1 MACRRHWYL
10 FTHEALPI
18 LSENDL
24 HLRKVADRLSCY
36 TRADSIQV
44 TPVSRRRC
52 TAVSQDFRRCSAASQ
67 NLRYCSAA
75 RDLRRR
81 CSQLQEF
88 HRGCSQLPQMQCHG
102 YSIRPKNRAARH
114 PRKTPPQD
122 QILEITAPP
131 KLRAV
136 LLFQEFMVS
145 LLLPSLSAN
154 YLQLS
159 SFRRSQALS
168 FLPSSTRLSLP
179 PLNCDRS
186 TWRYIMQPE
195 TALPASEIS
204 NVHSKDLA
212 TSGIIGILK
221 KHPVDLICHREQQR
235 ARRNRRS
242 PYVPRRA
249 ARILE
254 ALYGPLLWSTRNHP
268 KSFKVFDRRN

>member
-36 TRADSIQV
+36 TQADSIQV
-44 TPVSRRRC
+44 T
-52 TAVSQDFRRCSAASQ
+52 CSAASQ

-75 RDLRRR
+75 SRDLRCR

-102 YSIRPKNRAARH
+102 YSIRLKNRAARH
-114 PRKTPPQD
+114 PRKTPPPD

-159 SFRRSQALS
+159 SFRRSQALP

-186 TWRYIMQPE
+186 SWRYIMQPE

-235 ARRNRRS
+235 ARRKWRS